1 MHPIYEKK
9 NLKLFFCPSIK
20 MNPRVKGIC
29 KKALI
34 SKAKKLGIKEPHT
47 LSTKTLLNIVSRH
60 VISKKVT
67 RLLKEKIGERANI
80 TRSNLEKALEFYTLS
95 LNDMKKFVKLRG
107 IKNWADLTKEDLFYT
122 LLRSEKSPREDLYL
136 KYMNNATNSD
146 IKERINHIRM
156 LMAKVGNTI
165 TGKERK
171 AIREELFKL
180 RNTKFTKTTRK
191 RAAK

>member
-9 NLKLFFCPSIK
+9 IYIFLCPSIK

-47 LSTKTLLNIVSRH
+47 LSTKTLLNIVNRH

-80 TRSNLEKALEFYTLS
+80 TRSNQDKALELYTLS
-95 LNDMKKFVKLRG
+95 LNDMKKLAKL
-107 IKNWADLTKEDLFYT
+107 
-122 LLRSEKSPREDLYL
+122 
-136 KYMNNATNSD
+136 
-146 IKERINHIRM
+146 
-156 LMAKVGNTI
+156 
-165 TGKERK
+165 
-171 AIREELFKL
+171 
-180 RNTKFTKTTRK
+180 
-191 RAAK
+191 

>member
-1 MHPIYEKK
+1 M
-9 NLKLFFCPSIK
+9 
-20 MNPRVKGIC
+20 
-29 KKALI
+29 
-34 SKAKKLGIKEPHT
+34 
-47 LSTKTLLNIVSRH
+47 
-60 VISKKVT
+60 
-67 RLLKEKIGERANI
+67 
-80 TRSNLEKALEFYTLS
+80 
-95 LNDMKKFVKLRG
+95 
-107 IKNWADLTKEDLFYT
+107 
-122 LLRSEKSPREDLYL
+122 LRSEKSQREDLYL

-156 LMAKVGNTI
+156 LMAKVGNMI